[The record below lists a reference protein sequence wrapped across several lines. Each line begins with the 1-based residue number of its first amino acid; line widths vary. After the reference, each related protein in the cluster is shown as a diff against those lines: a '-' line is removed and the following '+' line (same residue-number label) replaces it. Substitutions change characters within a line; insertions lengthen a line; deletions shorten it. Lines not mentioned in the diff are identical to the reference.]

1 MVIDV
6 SMMLIPLLV
15 FIAVVALIGG
25 IVLAVGRRPGQ
36 SVEERLDSLTQ
47 SSGTPG
53 DPVASPG
60 TVAMSLAIE
69 ESPEFEALEIYL
81 AKWVNLRLMLQ
92 QADSKLT
99 IRQLFILVV
108 GLTVAAIT
116 FGMCSPMPMVVTPL
130 AILSAIGLPI
140 LWLHIRRH
148 LRLGKF
154 EAQLPDAMALLA
166 RSLRSGHS
174 LADGIQ
180 LISEEMSDPI
190 STDFYRCYER
200 QNLGIPLEEA
210 LEEMAKQVPLLDV
223 RFFVNAVVL
232 QRQTGGDTAEILDKI
247 GHLIRERFQ
256 IRMQIKALTG
266 EGRLSGVVLIALP
279 ILLGIYNYF
288 RNPDYFMIL
297 FRDPL
302 GVQMVIGAIILQI
315 IGALV
320 IRKIVT
326 IKV

>member
-1 MVIDV
+1 M
-6 SMMLIPLLV
+6 SMMLVPLLV

-25 IVLAVGRRPGQ
+25 IVLAVGRRPGR
-36 SVEERLDSLTQ
+36 SVEERLDSLAQ
-47 SSGTPG
+47 PGGISGN
-53 DPVASPG
+53 PVVSPG
-60 TVAMSLAIE
+60 TAAMSLALE
-69 ESPEFEALEIYL
+69 ESPEIEALENYL
-81 AKWVNLRLMLQ
+81 AKWVNLRLVLQ

-99 IRQLFILVV
+99 IRQLFILMVC
-108 GLTVAAIT
+108 LTVAAVVLGI
-116 FGMCSPMPMVVTPL
+116 CSPMPLVVTPL
-130 AILSAIGLPI
+130 AIMFAIGLPI
-140 LWLHIRRH
+140 FWLYIRRH

-166 RSLRSGHS
+166 RSLRAGHS

-190 STDFYRCYER
+190 SKDFHRCYER
-200 QNLGIPLEEA
+200 QHLGIPLEEA

-223 RFFVNAVVL
+223 RFFVGAVIM

-266 EGRLSGVVLIALP
+266 EGRMSGVVLIALP

-302 GVQMVIGAIILQI
+302 GVKMIIGAIILQI
-315 IGALV
+315 LGALV
-320 IRKIVT
+320 IRKIIT